1 MELPHSCWTAPSTQ
15 HVTQP
20 HPACSIGLGSGEIQV
35 SPSGPSQCIH
45 HSALNATNLRLQD
58 RNTNFW
64 TRYSER
70 LSSAYATG
78 ACYSWNIF
86 QAGLLNPSGS
96 KVISVFLFWRCT
108 MDTTWTRD
116 TKSNSHINVT
126 PKLDRVRSPAWNMFD
141 VACSHATYFEM
152 GF

>member
-1 MELPHSCWTAPSTQ
+1 MGQQRPVGAQFPICQNTIRNGGVNQMPAPVHEVGSAHHGQQARSTQ
-15 HVTQP
+15 LTCVCKTETPISEPGTH
-20 HPACSIGLGSGEIQV
+20 E
-35 SPSGPSQCIH
+35 
-45 HSALNATNLRLQD
+45 
-58 RNTNFW
+58 
-64 TRYSER
+64 YSER
-70 LSSAYATG
+70 LSSVYATG